1 MTIKLLTNVLFFFWI
16 FSSPPVIAAHDSHS
30 RPFSISGW
38 KEVLVSVR
46 DLDHYNRFFKGFEN
60 WELVEEGDVSRAQL
74 DAWQISTSTHAKY
87 SVHANAGTQS
97 GFIRLVQFEG
107 ADQVLIRPD
116 SQSWD
121 TGGIFDINMRT
132 HDISALAKNLRAQ
145 GWQARSPVTQFSFGP
160 FVVKEWIPQN
170 SDGFA
175 VAFIQRVT
183 PELDGW
189 PNFKSISRAFNSTQ
203 VVKNMEISQEF
214 YEGVLGFK
222 RYLEHKGASKEAGEN
237 VLGLPH
243 NMTSEVPRSVFIL
256 SPDGVNEGS
265 VELLSFDGAVG
276 RDNSSRAHLPN
287 IGIAALSFPVID
299 IEALQSHLEKNSV
312 SFVHKLKTID
322 GKKKLIVRAPEG
334 AWLEFYE

>member
-1 MTIKLLTNVLFFFWI
+1 MAIKFLINVLFFFLVLSWQ
-16 FSSPPVIAAHDSHS
+16 SAIAKKDT
-30 RPFSISGW
+30 RELPFKISGW
-38 KEVLVSVR
+38 QEVLVSVR
-46 DLDHYNRFFKGFEN
+46 DLDYYDRFFLGFEN
-60 WELVEEGDVSRAQL
+60 WELVEKGDVSRSQLTAWQL
-74 DAWQISTSTHAKY
+74 DTSTSAKY
-87 SVHANAGTQS
+87 SVYANAGTQS
-97 GFIRLVQFEG
+97 GFVRLVQFSHV
-107 ADQVLIRPD
+107 DQVLIRPD

-132 HDISALAKNLRAQ
+132 RDIELLARNLRKQ
-145 GWQARSPVTQFSFGP
+145 GWQARSPITQFSFGP

-175 VAFIQRVT
+175 VAFIQRLA
-183 PELDGW
+183 PKLDGW

-203 VVKNMEISQEF
+203 VVKNMDAALVF
-214 YEGVLGFK
+214 YEDILGFK

-256 SPDGVNEGS
+256 NPDGVNEGS
-265 VELLSFDGAVG
+265 VELLSFEGADG
-276 RDNSSRAHLPN
+276 RDNSGRAHLPN
-287 IGIAALSFPVID
+287 IGIAALSFPVIG
-299 IEALQSHLEKNSV
+299 IEALQSRLLKNGT